1 MYGKFESLMV
11 AWMVSFS
18 CEWLLAWRGS
28 VMGATCMVCLSCE
41 WLHAWDVSVVVVC
54 MHGVFEL

>member
-1 MYGKFESLMV
+1 MV
-11 AWMVSFS
+11 ACMVSLS
-18 CEWLLAWRGS
+18 CEWLLGWTVS

-41 WLHAWDVSVVVVC
+41 WLYAWDASVVVVC